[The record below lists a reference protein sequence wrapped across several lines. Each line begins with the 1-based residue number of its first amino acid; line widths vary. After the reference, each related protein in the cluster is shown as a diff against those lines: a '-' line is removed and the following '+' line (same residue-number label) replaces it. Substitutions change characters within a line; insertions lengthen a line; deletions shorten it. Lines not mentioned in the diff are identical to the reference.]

1 MSNLSND
8 VAEQEVSLSALQH
21 WLFCPRQYGL
31 IHLERLWE
39 ENLFTAEGRLL
50 HEKADSGHGESR
62 SGLKVLRTVEIAS
75 EAHGLFGVADVVEL
89 RGGVPY
95 PVEYKRGRPKFHHAD
110 EVQLCAQALCLEEMF
125 SCSIPEGALF
135 YGKTRRRQTI
145 ALDGK
150 LRELTLTAAQE
161 VRDCRTSGIL
171 PPAKYDPARCSACSL
186 VDQCRPKVLSKNR
199 EVASWLRKAVARMD
213 VPE

>member
-1 MSNLSND
+1 MSNHSRD
-8 VAEQEVSLSALQH
+8 IAEQEVPLSALQH
-21 WLFCPRQYGL
+21 WLFCRRQYGL

-62 SGLKVLRTVEIAS
+62 PGLKILRAVEIAS
-75 EAHGLFGVADVVEL
+75 KAYGLYGVADVVEL

-95 PVEYKRGRPKFHHAD
+95 PVEYKRGRPKSHRAD

-135 YGKTRRRQTI
+135 YGKTRRRQI
-145 ALDGK
+145 IGLDDE
-150 LRELTLTAAQE
+150 LRALTLTVAQE
-161 VRDCRTSGIL
+161 LRDCLASGIL
-171 PPAKYDPARCSACSL
+171 PPASYDPARCGACSL
-186 VDQCRPKVLSKNR
+186 LDQCRPKVLAKKR
-199 EVASWLRKAVARMD
+199 EVASWLRKAIARMD